1 MAGICEMQTLKFVP
15 PRLIPFSATAEHF
28 LHKRTHQACAR
39 LISSERYLNKMLAR
53 AIQTPKPEF
62 RVPLAY
68 ALSALGPKLDFTI
81 HANSINKI
89 LRGWVQGTG
98 KIVRVDNWFLGAHD
112 WSKVLINAED
122 DSIVQEA
129 RMLIDANFRFAE
141 IESYANY
148 RQRLEAGDPTWRNI
162 GRLDSVEKIE
172 SYFVR
177 FKALYDSIEKHG
189 LLSTEELADQAS
201 GHGES
206 LPQRRIGIAIGAD
219 GTQYRLPGGQHRF
232 AIGLI
237 LGCQIP
243 VQLRLI
249 HVNRLKVLADRE
261 QTLPTA
267 LISDEVQQLAA
278 TGRVGGGGG

>member
-1 MAGICEMQTLKFVP
+1 MAGITEMQKLKFVP
-15 PRLIPFSATAEHF
+15 PRLIPFSATADHF
-28 LHKRTHQACAR
+28 LHNRFHKACAG
-39 LISSERYLNKMLAR
+39 LIASERHLNWMLAR
-53 AIQTPKPEF
+53 AMRTAEPEF

-68 ALSALGPKLDFTI
+68 ALSTLGPKLDFTVK
-81 HANSINKI
+81 ASAINKI
-89 LRGWVQGTG
+89 IRGWVQGTG

-112 WSKVLINAED
+112 WSKVQINTED

-148 RQRLEAGDPTWRNI
+148 RQRLESGDPTWRNT
-162 GRLDSVEKIE
+162 GRLDSIEKIE
-172 SYFVR
+172 NYFNR
-177 FKALYDSIEKHG
+177 FIALYISIEKHG
-189 LLSTEELADQAS
+189 LLDPKAFSDQVHA
-201 GHGES
+201 HAES
-206 LPQRRIGIAIGAD
+206 PPQRRIGIAIDAD

-237 LGCQIP
+237 LECQIP

-249 HVNRLKVLADRE
+249 HVNRLKALADHE
-261 QTLPTA
+261 EALPSA
-267 LISDEVQQLAA
+267 LISKEVRLLAA

>member
-1 MAGICEMQTLKFVP
+1 MAGICEMQTLKFAP

-28 LHKRTHQACAR
+28 LHKRFHKACAR
-39 LISSERYLNKMLAR
+39 LISSERHLNKILAR
-53 AIQTPKPEF
+53 AIQAPEPEF

-81 HANSINKI
+81 QANSINKI

-98 KIVRVDNWFLGAHD
+98 KIVLVDNWFVGAHD
-112 WSKVLINAED
+112 WSKVLINTED

-129 RMLIDANFRFAE
+129 RMLIDVNFRFAE

-148 RQRLEAGDPTWRNI
+148 RQRLEAGDATWRNI
-162 GRLDSVEKIE
+162 GRLDSIEKIE
-172 SYFVR
+172 NYFNR
-177 FKALYDSIEKHG
+177 FKALYHSIEKHG
-189 LLSTEELADQAS
+189 LLSPDEFSNQAS
-201 GHGES
+201 GHGEGP
-206 LPQRRIGIAIGAD
+206 PQRRIGIAIGAD

-237 LGCQIP
+237 LGCRIP

-249 HVNRLKVLADRE
+249 HVNCLKALADPE
-261 QTLPTA
+261 QALPTA
-267 LISDEVQQLAA
+267 LISNEVRQLAA
-278 TGRVGGGGG
+278 TRRVGGGGG

>member
-1 MAGICEMQTLKFVP
+1 MAGICEMQTLKFAP

-28 LHKRTHQACAR
+28 LHNRFHKACAG
-39 LISSERYLNKMLAR
+39 LIASERHLNWMLAR
-53 AIQTPKPEF
+53 AMRTAEPEF
-62 RVPLAY
+62 RVPLPY
-68 ALSALGPKLDFTI
+68 AVSAFGPKLDFTVQ
-81 HANSINKI
+81 ANSINKI

-98 KIVRVDNWFLGAHD
+98 KIVRVDNWFVGAHD
-112 WSKVLINAED
+112 WSKVLINTED

-141 IESYANY
+141 IEE
-148 RQRLEAGDPTWRNI
+148 R
-162 GRLDSVEKIE
+162 IE
-172 SYFVR
+172 DYFNR
-177 FKALYDSIEKHG
+177 FKALYHSIEKHG
-189 LLSTEELADQAS
+189 LLSPDEFSDQAS
-201 GHGES
+201 GHGEDP
-206 LPQRRIGIAIGAD
+206 PQRRIGIAIGAD

-249 HVNRLKVLADRE
+249 HVNYLKALADPE
-261 QTLPTA
+261 QTLPAT
-267 LISDEVQQLAA
+267 LIYNEVWQLAA